1 MDMVSSLFGFLP
13 AELASATPAWLER
26 LDGAN
31 LVIGAVTLI
40 VGLLGMA
47 YLALALMTTPQ
58 PQTAESLEPS
68 PYPGVDRLVVPLFLP
83 VGVALAIAAIIFL
96 TSQILLAV
104 PESLATLIALCIALF
119 ILVVCAIVATA
130 PKISRGLVYTIVG
143 IPVLALIVAGSAAGM
158 YRQGEAEKAAE
169 ARANAPQTALNEVT
183 TDNKFS
189 QTSYNIPA
197 GQAITL
203 TQNNKGQ
210 AIHNWHV
217 LNVKDSDG
225 KDITTPLTQP
235 GQTSTATFTLATA
248 GSYKFQCDVH
258 PTEMTGTLTV
268 H

>member
-1 MDMVSSLFGFLP
+1 MEMASGLLAMLP
-13 AELASATPAWLER
+13 AEFASVMPAWLER

-47 YLALALMTTPQ
+47 YLVLALMVTPQ
-58 PQTAESLEPS
+58 PQLAESFEPS
-68 PYPGVDRLVVPLFLP
+68 PYPGVDRFVVPLFLP
-83 VGVALAIAAIIFL
+83 IGVALAIAAIIFL

-119 ILVVCAIVATA
+119 ILIVCAVVATA
-130 PKISRGLVYTIVG
+130 PRVPRGLVYTIVG

-169 ARANAPQTALNEVT
+169 ARANAPQTALSEVT

-189 QTSYNIPA
+189 QTTLNIPA

-225 KDITTPLTQP
+225 KDVTTPLTQP
-235 GQTSTATFTLATA
+235 GQTANTTFTLATA

-258 PTEMTGTLTV
+258 PTEMVGTLNV